1 MPTFSYNSRVVRL
14 RGYEDQTMKAITA
27 NHLTGGH
34 VLFLATGGGWSKH
47 ITDASL
53 FSDVDSLATAL
64 EIGAVDEKTGHVI
77 GVYDVDVSIENGN
90 PVPTKLRERI
100 RVDGPT
106 TAYGTEMKLEG
117 FYAA

>member
-1 MPTFSYNSRVVRL
+1 
-14 RGYEDQTMKAITA
+14 MKVITA

-34 VLFLATGGGWSKH
+34 VVFFATGGGWSKD
-47 ITDASL
+47 IVDASV
-53 FSDVDSLATAL
+53 FSDADSLATAL
-64 EIGAVDEKTGHVI
+64 VLSGRDEAVGHVI
-77 GVYDVDVSIENGN
+77 GVYELDVTLEGGV

-106 TAYGTEMKLEG
+106 VAYGAEMRLEG